1 MSEISKPK
9 TIFDILNDISF
20 RKVPW
25 YQQLESD
32 RKKIQPYMINR
43 WLSMDEG
50 YLELVA
56 ECQPITD
63 SLTTKQYYQF
73 YSDLLPKKKFFTKYI
88 SNKLEKDKKY
98 GKLIE
103 FISQR
108 MKVSEKEAEEYL
120 DILFELPTGYSQLK
134 EFVKQYGYNDKEV
147 TKEFG
152 L

>member
-1 MSEISKPK
+1 M
-9 TIFDILNDISF
+9 D
-20 RKVPW
+20 
-25 YQQLESD
+25 SD
-32 RKKIQPYMINR
+32 
-43 WLSMDEG
+43 

-56 ECQPITD
+56 ECQPLTD
-63 SLTTKQYYQF
+63 LLTTKQYYEF

-88 SNKLEKDKKY
+88 SNKSEKDKKY
-98 GKLIE
+98 GKVIE
-103 FISQR
+103 FMSQK
-108 MKVSEKEAEEYL
+108 MKVSEKEATEYL